1 MIVNNDLRG
10 IQAWATKTIIP
21 DNRDAKGI
29 RGNRL
34 KPARIIREM
43 KRTPFKGLTTDMR
56 GRDLL
61 GYAALKDFK
70 TTTKKNDIMSSRLVN
85 PNPKFALYPQ
95 PKIDKFKS
103 SLDIK
108 PSELDMLNKLKSDN
122 GKMLIIQILKSRSIG
137 VENLKGDPNQRARLL
152 KAFNDLTAKYEIEY
166 TKNNPASAYLLQEY
180 EAQFKREVQDI
191 YGIPYDD
198 LNKPANT
205 SAELQAILKA
215 IQDNTTQLNNIF
227 NMPPT
232 IGDIA
237 SGGETP
243 VLIQPDSDDEDIGP
257 LTPNPAY
264 DEKNKNIRVGLL
276 TTVVGHLNI
285 IEAGLKQNGI
295 QYTDDMFIDFI
306 VPRIIEVYNRN
317 GLKPE
322 IKTTDTREFEKIIR
336 QGDINILQNLVP
348 ITEYLSRLP
357 TPTQQDIGNIP
368 RVESSDDEGVDLVPD
383 AEEEPGISKEENS
396 DDDVNELHDDVI
408 ADSNKLISAVG
419 EKEAIV
425 LLKKKMKQD
434 MPDDVED
441 GADLHGFIGSLGK
454 GELKTM
460 QRHLKQLIKLNPRAD
475 DIPEYSDDVKQA
487 TIYRSA
493 GELEDD
499 GKVRVECYPCKK
511 KILWTSYAKHIETKL
526 HKDNL
531 KSFSSSSV
539 GNGKRR
545 VKHRIVKKPVIRGRG
560 ITVSEL
566 RKQLK
571 AIINV

>member
-276 TTVVGHLNI
+276 TTIVGNLEI
-285 IEAGLKQNGI
+285 IKDGLTREGV
-295 QYTDDMFIDFI
+295 QYNDDTFYDYII
-306 VPRIIEVYNRN
+306 PRIIEAYNRN
-317 GLKPE
+317 GFKPE

-357 TPTQQDIGNIP
+357 TPTQDDIGNIP

-441 GADLHGFIGSLGK
+441 GTDLHDFIGSLGK
-454 GELKTM
+454 GQLKTM
-460 QRHLKQLIKLNPRAD
+460 
-475 DIPEYSDDVKQA
+475 
-487 TIYRSA
+487 
-493 GELEDD
+493 
-499 GKVRVECYPCKK
+499 
-511 KILWTSYAKHIETKL
+511 
-526 HKDNL
+526 
-531 KSFSSSSV
+531 
-539 GNGKRR
+539 
-545 VKHRIVKKPVIRGRG
+545 
-560 ITVSEL
+560 TVT
-566 RKQLK
+566 R
-571 AIINV
+571 

>member
-61 GYAALKDFK
+61 GYAVLKDFK

-95 PKIDKFKS
+95 PKMDKFKS

-191 YGIPYDD
+191 YGISYDD

-243 VLIQPDSDDEDIGP
+243 VLIPPDSDDEDIGP

-264 DEKNKNIRVGLL
+264 DEKNRNIRENLL
-276 TTVVGHLNI
+276 TTVVENLNI
-285 IEAGLKQNGI
+285 IEAGLKQDGI
-295 QYTDDMFIDFI
+295 KYTDDMFYDYII
-306 VPRIIEVYNRN
+306 PRIIKEYNFNR
-317 GLKPE
+317 LKPE
-322 IKTTDTREFEKIIR
+322 IKTTDTREFEKLIR
-336 QGDINILQNLVP
+336 QGDITILQNLVP

-383 AEEEPGISKEENS
+383 AEEEPGISKEESS
-396 DDDVNELHDDVI
+396 DEDVDELHDNVI

-425 LLKKKMKQD
+425 LLKKKMKRD
-434 MPDDVED
+434 MPDDVDD

-460 QRHLKQLIKLNPRAD
+460 QRHLKQLIKLNPRPD
-475 DIPEYSDDVKQA
+475 DIPKYSNEVKEA
-487 TIYRSA
+487 TVYRSA
-493 GELEDD
+493 GELEGD

-511 KILWTSYAKHIETKL
+511 KILWTSYTKHIETKT
-526 HKDNL
+526 HKENL
-531 KSFSSSSV
+531 KSFSSSV

-545 VKHRIVKKPVIRGRG
+545 VKHRIVKPVIRGRG

-571 AIINV
+571 AIIN

>member
-43 KRTPFKGLTTDMR
+43 KKTPFKGLTTDMR

-61 GYAALKDFK
+61 GYAVLKNFK

-237 SGGETP
+237 SGGATP

-276 TTVVGHLNI
+276 TTIVGNLQI
-285 IEAGLKQNGI
+285 IKDGLTRDGI

-322 IKTTDTREFEKIIR
+322 IKTTDTREFEKLIR

-368 RVESSDDEGVDLVPD
+368 RVESSDDEVVDLVPD
-383 AEEEPGISKEENS
+383 AEEEPGISKEESS
-396 DDDVNELHDDVI
+396 DEDVNELHDDVI

-460 QRHLKQLIKLNPRAD
+460 QRHLKQLIKLNPRAN
-475 DIPEYSDDVKQA
+475 DIPGYSDDAKQA

-545 VKHRIVKKPVIRGRG
+545 VKHSIVKKPVIRGRG

>member
-276 TTVVGHLNI
+276 TTIVGNLEI
-285 IEAGLKQNGI
+285 IKDGLTREGV
-295 QYTDDMFIDFI
+295 QYNDDTFYDYII
-306 VPRIIEVYNRN
+306 PRIIEAYNRN

-322 IKTTDTREFEKIIR
+322 IKTRDTREFEKIIR

-475 DIPEYSDDVKQA
+475 DIPEYSDDAKQA

-571 AIINV
+571 AIIN

>member
-61 GYAALKDFK
+61 GYAALKNFK

-85 PNPKFALYPQ
+85 PNPRFALYPQ

-137 VENLKGDPNQRARLL
+137 IENLKGDPNQRARLL

-237 SGGETP
+237 GGATP
-243 VLIQPDSDDEDIGP
+243 AIQPESDDEDIGP

-264 DEKNKNIRVGLL
+264 DEKNRNIREDLL
-276 TTVVGHLNI
+276 TTI
-285 IEAGLKQNGI
+285 IGNLEIIKDGLTREGV
-295 QYTDDMFIDFI
+295 QYNDDMFYDYII
-306 VPRIIEVYNRN
+306 PRIIDAYKRN

-368 RVESSDDEGVDLVPD
+368 RVVSSDDEGVDLVHD
-383 AEEEPGISKEENS
+383 DEQEPEDTARGLVVGDILDLMNDIENIYV
-396 DDDVNELHDDVI
+396 DDDV
-408 ADSNKLISAVG
+408 
-419 EKEAIV
+419 
-425 LLKKKMKQD
+425 
-434 MPDDVED
+434 DDVESFIIPKIIQ
-441 GADLHGFIGSLGK
+441 LHNTHYESKFINDTIPTFREFIRNAPIEHLK
-454 GELKTM
+454 ELKTTITAVK
-460 QRHLKQLIKLNPRAD
+460 RNPPPFNAPPDYERDMGNDPFAPGKPKD
-475 DIPEYSDDVKQA
+475 DI
-487 TIYRSA
+487 
-493 GELEDD
+493 
-499 GKVRVECYPCKK
+499 
-511 KILWTSYAKHIETKL
+511 
-526 HKDNL
+526 

-539 GNGKRR
+539 GNGKSRGR
-545 VKHRIVKKPVIRGRG
+545 KSRGRKSIRGRG
-560 ITVSEL
+560 IQKLNKSIQKLNKSITVSEL

-571 AIINV
+571 AIIN

>member
-61 GYAALKDFK
+61 GYAALKNFK

-85 PNPKFALYPQ
+85 PNPRFALYPQ

-137 VENLKGDPNQRARLL
+137 IENLKGDPNQRARLL

-232 IGDIA
+232 ISDIA
-237 SGGETP
+237 GGATP
-243 VLIQPDSDDEDIGP
+243 AIQPESDDEDIGP

-264 DEKNKNIRVGLL
+264 DEKNRNIREDLL
-276 TTVVGHLNI
+276 TTI
-285 IEAGLKQNGI
+285 IGYLEIIKDGLTREGV
-295 QYTDDMFIDFI
+295 QYNDDMFYDYII
-306 VPRIIEVYNRN
+306 PRIIDAYKRN

-322 IKTTDTREFEKIIR
+322 IKTTDTREFEKIMR
-336 QGDINILQNLVP
+336 QGDITILQNIVP

-357 TPTQQDIGNIP
+357 TPTQQDIGIMLNF
-368 RVESSDDEGVDLVPD
+368 ESSDDELESDV
-383 AEEEPGISKEENS
+383 EEPVKSKEDS

-408 ADSNKLISAVG
+408 ADTNKLMGVVG

-425 LLKKKMKQD
+425 LLKNKMKRN
-434 MPDDVED
+434 MPDDVKD

-460 QRHLKQLIKLNPRAD
+460 QRHLKQLIKLNPRPD
-475 DIPEYSDDVKQA
+475 DIPEYSDEVKQA

-493 GELEDD
+493 GELEGD

-511 KILWTSYAKHIETKL
+511 KILWTSYANHIETKL
-526 HKDNL
+526 HKNNL
-531 KSFSSSSV
+531 NSFSSSSV
-539 GNGKRR
+539 GNGKSRGR
-545 VKHRIVKKPVIRGRG
+545 KSRGRKSIRGRG
-560 ITVSEL
+560 IQKLNKSISVSEL

-571 AIINV
+571 AIIN

>member
-198 LNKPANT
+198 LNKPAKT

-264 DEKNKNIRVGLL
+264 DEKNKNIREGLL

-460 QRHLKQLIKLNPRAD
+460 QRHLKQLIKLNPRAN
-475 DIPEYSDDVKQA
+475 DIPEYSDDAKQA

-511 KILWTSYAKHIETKL
+511 KILWTSYTKHIETKL

-571 AIINV
+571 AIIN

>member
-276 TTVVGHLNI
+276 TTIVGNLQI
-285 IEAGLKQNGI
+285 IKDGLTRDGI
-295 QYTDDMFIDFI
+295 QYTDDMFYDYII
-306 VPRIIEVYNRN
+306 PRIIEAYNRN

-322 IKTTDTREFEKIIR
+322 IKTRDTREFEKIIR

-441 GADLHGFIGSLGK
+441 GADLHDFIGSLGK

-571 AIINV
+571 AIIN